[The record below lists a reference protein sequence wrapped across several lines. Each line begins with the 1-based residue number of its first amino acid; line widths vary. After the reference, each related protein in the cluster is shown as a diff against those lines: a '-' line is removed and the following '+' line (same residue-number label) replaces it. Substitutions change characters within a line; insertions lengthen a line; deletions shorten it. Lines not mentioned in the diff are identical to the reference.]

1 MSINEILDTVRGYS
15 PDADLDVIVR
25 AYLFSAQAHRGQT
38 RKSGEDY
45 LIHPIAVAQLLA
57 DLRMDIDTIAT
68 DHASVPTSSS
78 PTTPSPGASQLS
90 IGFPPSS

>member
-1 MSINEILDTVRGYS
+1 MEDRQVSTAMQVNDVLDIVRDYS

-45 LIHPIAVAQLLA
+45 LILPIAVVVILA
-57 DLRMDIDTIAT
+57 DLDRVR
-68 DHASVPTSSS
+68 S
-78 PTTPSPGASQLS
+78 
-90 IGFPPSS
+90 